1 MSESAT
7 ERKAISGKLRRNL
20 HLLIGAA
27 VGAGLVA
34 AVLIGA
40 GQREE
45 SAKREASAPE
55 RPPQPPAQ
63 AIEEAIREQKREAA
77 PPPAEAPGPPP
88 ELAELARQASGGRGA
103 RSQEDIERE
112 RREAEVAASPISIP
126 LAEAPRAAI
135 PPTPSAVESI
145 LLKQAEAAAQAA
157 RSREEEAAAA
167 LRAAAEPP
175 AAKSPARENAEW
187 LEDEARRAPAAQPIR
202 AKRPAWRFAVQ
213 AGSVIPA
220 ALLTR
225 INSDLPGMVTAQV
238 AADVYDSLSSSVLLI
253 PKGSRLVGR
262 YNSEVRPGQAR
273 VLIAFQRIYFP
284 DGRYADLEA
293 MPGADQTG
301 QAGLEDKVNNHF
313 LRMFGASFLIA
324 GISRLFGDRADITI
338 NNFGGGSTVVTDALG
353 TALSEAARAAL
364 ERHRNIPPTIVI
376 EEGFRFNVMVSR
388 DLALEPYE
396 RR

>member
-1 MSESAT
+1 MSEPAI
-7 ERKAISGKLRRNL
+7 EQKALSGKLRRNL

-34 AVLIGA
+34 AVLIGSV
-40 GQREE
+40 QREE
-45 SAKREASAPE
+45 GPKQEESAPE
-55 RPPQPPAQ
+55 RPPQPPSM
-63 AIEEAIREQKREAA
+63 AIEEAIREQKRASAPPPASAA
-77 PPPAEAPGPPP
+77 PPP
-88 ELAELARQASGGRGA
+88 ELVELMGQASGERGA
-103 RSQEDIERE
+103 RRQEDIERE

-126 LAEAPRAAI
+126 LAEGGPRAAI

-145 LLKQAEAAAQAA
+145 LLKQAEAAARAA

-167 LRAAAEPP
+167 LRAAAQPP
-175 AAKSPARENAEW
+175 AAKSAARENAEW
-187 LEDEARRAPAAQPIR
+187 LEDEARRAPAAQPIQ

-238 AADVYDSLSSSVLLI
+238 SADVYDSLSSSVLLI

-293 MPGADQTG
+293 MPGADQIG
-301 QAGLEDKVNNHF
+301 QAGLEDKVDNHF

-324 GISRLFGDRADITI
+324 GISRLFGDRTDITI
-338 NNFGGGSTVVTDALG
+338 NNFGGGSTVTTDVLG
-353 TALSEAARAAL
+353 TALSEAARSAL

-388 DLALEPYE
+388 DLALEPYG